1 MFDRLKK
8 WTRSLVGS
16 HAGEFHNILSDV
28 DKHWQLLRESSD
40 LELADRTEKLRLS
53 IQRQE
58 SSAEARPLAFALVKE
73 AVRRV
78 LRITMHDVQL
88 IGGFAMTEGKV
99 VEMMTGEGK
108 TVVSLLPTFWFAL
121 QGKGVHM
128 ITVNSYLAERDFQQA
143 SRVFGLLGL
152 SVGLNVR
159 ELTIEEKQAEYGRD
173 ITYGTWSEFGFDYL
187 RDHLVYDASQKVQR
201 GLSYAILDEVDS
213 VLIDE
218 AKTPMIIAGK
228 AKAAPDLYYVC
239 TKFVRNLR
247 EGRDYES
254 DSETRQVMFTDAG
267 IRKIEATFLIDNL
280 YDLEYT
286 TVYHYLLQSLRAYV
300 LMQADR
306 DYLVAE
312 GKVKIIDAF
321 TGRIMDGREFGDG
334 LHQAIE
340 AKEGL
345 PLSEETRSHA
355 SVTVQKFF
363 ASYQTLVGMSGTIQ
377 TDREEMEQ
385 IYGLDV
391 LPITPHKPVIR
402 QDLPDLIFA
411 TKAAK
416 YKRLVEEIEARQK
429 VGQPV
434 LVGTTSIRQ
443 SLEIADLLAEAGY
456 DCQVLNAKTESEEAE
471 IIGKAGERGAIT
483 IATNMA
489 GRGTDIRLG
498 VGVAELGGLHVI
510 GTERHESRRIDLQ
523 LCGRSG
529 RQGDPGSTQFFIS
542 LEDELIRRF
551 AADDAAKWLER
562 WRWGDYGIS
571 RKELL
576 LFVESVQRRVEQ
588 HLFDIRSLVFQF
600 DCIVHEQ
607 REWFYA
613 HRDQVLRGKEIENYL
628 LSCMEDYLN
637 QLVATYCPADR
648 VPEEWEPARLLA
660 ELRSTEPLPI
670 TEMTQPAD
678 VVSMLR
684 ERWIQRWVGYLRP
697 RDSILWRR
705 QWRENYLQLLD
716 RLWLEHLEL
725 LEQLKQGIHYRAYA
739 NKNPVQAYR
748 EEAFR
753 LFQKLERKTMRQ
765 VSQKWIEEV
774 ADGAEQSSRPAAR
787 TG

>member
-1 MFDRLKK
+1 MFARLRK
-8 WTRSLVGS
+8 WTRSLVEG
-16 HAGEFHNILSDV
+16 HVGEFHNILADI
-28 DKHWQLLRESSD
+28 DKQWQRLRDCSD
-40 LELADRTEKLRLS
+40 LELADLTQQLRLS

-58 SSAEARPLAFALVKE
+58 PSKEARSLSFALVKE

-78 LRITMHDVQL
+78 LQITMHDVQL
-88 IGGFAMTEGKV
+88 IGGLAMTEGKV

-108 TVVSLLPTFWFAL
+108 TVVSLLPTCWFAL

-128 ITVNSYLAERDFQQA
+128 ITVNSYLAERDFRQA

-173 ITYGTWSEFGFDYL
+173 VTYGTWSEFGFDYL
-187 RDHLVYDASQKVQR
+187 RDHLVFDASQKVQR

-228 AKAAPDLYYVC
+228 AKAAPDLYFVC
-239 TKFVRNLR
+239 TKFVRSLR

-254 DSETRQVMFTDAG
+254 DAQTRQVMFTDRG

-280 YDLEYT
+280 YDLDYT

-312 GKVKIIDAF
+312 GRVKIIDAF
-321 TGRIMDGREFGDG
+321 TGRIMEGREFGDG

-377 TDREEMEQ
+377 TDRDEMEQ

-391 LPITPHKPVIR
+391 LPIPPHKPVIR

-411 TKAAK
+411 TKEAK
-416 YKRLVEEIEARQK
+416 YKRLVQEVQKRQA

-434 LVGTTSIRQ
+434 LIGTASIRQ

-456 DCQVLNAKTESEEAE
+456 ECQVLNAKTESEEAE
-471 IIGKAGERGAIT
+471 IIGKAGRCGAIT

-489 GRGTDIRLG
+489 GRGTDIRLDEE
-498 VGVAELGGLHVI
+498 VAKLGGLHVI

-529 RQGDPGSTQFFIS
+529 RQGDPGSSQFFIS

-551 AADDAAKWLER
+551 AAEDAAKWQER
-562 WRWGDYGIS
+562 WKWGDDGVS

-576 LFVESVQRRVEQ
+576 LFVEGVQKRVEQ
-588 HLFDIRSLVFQF
+588 HLFEIRSLVFQF

-607 REWFYA
+607 REWFYT

-628 LSCMEDYLN
+628 LSCMDSYLT
-637 QLVATYCPADR
+637 QLVTTYCPADR
-648 VPEEWEPARLLA
+648 VPEEWELGRLLA
-660 ELRSTEPLPI
+660 ELHFTEPLPI
-670 TEMTQPAD
+670 TEMTSSAD
-678 VVSMLR
+678 VVRMLR
-684 ERWIQRWVGYLRP
+684 ERWIERWVGYLRP

-739 NKNPVQAYR
+739 NKHPVQAYR

-753 LFQKLERKTMRQ
+753 LFQKLEKKTMRQ
-765 VSQKWIEEV
+765 VSQRWVEEV
-774 ADGAEQSSRPAAR
+774 ADGSAEQVRSAAR